1 MYEEYDSLD
10 FFFFFEASFLG
21 ACGTVRPSTTAA
33 RRRVVCA
40 LSHGFVGGPR
50 ASGRV
55 SAGPAPGRG
64 GPATRVVE
72 RATDWHG
79 VFSNHWDGVR
89 SGGRLTLADFLLGVL
104 AMLSSVCVFDCDV
117 KCWVCDRC

>member
-33 RRRVVCA
+33 RLRVVCA
-40 LSHGFVGGPR
+40 LLSHGFVGGPR

-79 VFSNHWDGVR
+79 VFSNGMECGR
-89 SGGRLTLADFLLGVL
+89 GGGSPWRI
-104 AMLSSVCVFDCDV
+104 SCWESWPCCRVCVFLIAM
-117 KCWVCDRC
+117 